1 MTLARPRVALDDLD
15 PDELA
20 LALASENGTDMTAV
34 RARRSHRA
42 QPRRARRGRR
52 WPIVPPSLVVLLAV
66 VIGGGYAAWRWSQN
80 QYYVGADR
88 TGQDVLIYRGVHPHV
103 VGIGLSHRFQGTG
116 IKPSQVPP
124 SYQQT
129 VKATDAASNLSGAQA
144 IVANIRSAVAKCQQG
159 YAALHEWVAADNGYQ
174 AKVALARKQHK
185 LVKDIRAIQGQPGPR
200 PPAPSMCQ
208 PSTAFGIA
216 ANALVPSPGAS

>member
-1 MTLARPRVALDDLD
+1 MT
-15 PDELA
+15 
-20 LALASENGTDMTAV
+20 TA
-34 RARRSHRA
+34 
-42 QPRRARRGRR
+42 
-52 WPIVPPSLVVLLAV
+52 LVVLLAV

-80 QYYVGADR
+80 QYYVGADSK
-88 TGQDVLIYRGVHPHV
+88 GQEVLIYRGVNQHIA
-103 VGIGLSHRFQGTG
+103 GISLSHRFQGTG
-116 IKPSQVPP
+116 INLTQVPP

-159 YAALHEWVAADNGYQ
+159 YAALQKWVAEDNVYQ

-185 LVKDIRAIQGQPGPR
+185 SVKDIRAIQGQPGPR